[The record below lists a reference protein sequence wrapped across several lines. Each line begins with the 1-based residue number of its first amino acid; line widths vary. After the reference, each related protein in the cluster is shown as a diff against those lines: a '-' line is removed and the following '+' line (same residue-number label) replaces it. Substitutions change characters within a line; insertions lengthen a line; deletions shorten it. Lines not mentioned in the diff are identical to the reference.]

1 MHKMIWLNKI
11 LHKLR
16 TLFRTRSFK
25 MPEWIM
31 FLYIA
36 DEFLISYSTPPYL
49 VSVKLFEIGHVIE
62 LYLKAAYAKKKR
74 H

>member
-1 MHKMIWLNKI
+1 
-11 LHKLR
+11 
-16 TLFRTRSFK
+16 

-62 LYLKAAYAKKKR
+62 LYLKAAYAKKKKTLMQQ
-74 H
+74 